1 MFERAVGWRDAAL
14 LDKVLSEEASRM
26 QQRYPDIKFQLD
38 LNCSL
43 IRVRMRAQWL
53 RRLARHL
60 IRNAAQAITPQC
72 VQQCVTIRTIR
83 YESRVELH
91 VEDTGV
97 GVDPA
102 IRPLLFERPID
113 HDDGRSGRGL
123 LLVRFVAEQHGGYAR
138 SVYSEPNKGSCFA
151 LGLPLAD
158 PEDAAA

>member
-1 MFERAVGWRDAAL
+1 VFERTVGWRDAAL
-14 LDKVLSEEASRM
+14 LDQVIGEEARRM
-26 QQRYPDIKFQLD
+26 QERYPGLKFQLD

-43 IRVRMRAQWL
+43 VRVRMHAQWL

-72 VQQCVTIRTIR
+72 AQQCVTVRTIR
-83 YESRVELH
+83 YESRAEVH

-97 GVDPA
+97 GVDPD
-102 IRPLLFERPID
+102 IRPLLFERPIE
-113 HDDGRSGRGL
+113 HGDGRSGRGL

-158 PEDAAA
+158 PEIGGA